1 MKSYINDTSPQS
13 SWATQDVPYVH
24 AVVFVPVVVPLALP
38 GVKEPFEP
46 SEWRGALK
54 EMARVPKQ
62 VFTAAEVEISKA
74 TVRQL
79 NTSQSREFRMRNQ
92 IGYFR
97 GLKPFWNVVIIVYAA
112 RVRFKEFSLDRQR
125 YSHEEAKR
133 FHEQVS
139 CEAFGRVVRRWLV
152 ATLLAKVGILRF
164 SDILVTRSGQQ
175 VWERYDDFRGLS
187 SEHLEVA
194 KKMKWPPIK
203 NLGIRSVWK
212 WLQKIPQFND
222 DLGVSVVGRAVAA
235 FTHLLRRRDPTAVGE
250 VLLWALLGLEALY
263 TKGTAELGS
272 QLAEKTQL
280 LLGEQ
285 HDFKKALT
293 RMYAYRSRL
302 IHGDVPIPMHYCE
315 YEGLSEYETFL
326 DEVEDQNY
334 LAANVLVS
342 SLQELVTRDEA
353 ELRFEWRVV
362 EVEKSRDR
370 GSAAPGDVKAGGRR
384 RMKKRGPT

>member
-1 MKSYINDTSPQS
+1 M
-13 SWATQDVPYVH
+13 PYVH
-24 AVVFVPVVVPLALP
+24 AVVFVPVVVSLPLP

-54 EMARVPKQ
+54 EMARVPKE
-62 VFTAAEVEISKA
+62 VFIDAEIEISKA

-79 NTSQSREFRMRNQ
+79 NASQSREFRTRNR

-97 GLKPFWNVVIIVYAA
+97 GLKPFWNVVIVVYAA
-112 RVRFKEFSLDRQR
+112 RVRLKELSLDQQR
-125 YSHEEAKR
+125 FSHEEAKR
-133 FHEQVS
+133 FHEQIS

-152 ATLLAKVGILRF
+152 ATLLAKVGILQF
-164 SDILVTRSGQQ
+164 SDILVTRGGQQ
-175 VWERYDDFRGLS
+175 LWERYDDFRGLS

-194 KKMKWPPIK
+194 KKMKWPPIR

-212 WLQKIPQFND
+212 WLQKIPRFND
-222 DLGVSVVGRAVAA
+222 DFGVSEVGRAVAA

-272 QLAEKTQL
+272 QLAAKTQL

-285 HDFKKALT
+285 HDFKKAIT
-293 RMYAYRSRL
+293 QMYAYRSRL
-302 IHGDVPIPMHYCE
+302 THGDVPVPMHYCE
-315 YEGLSEYETFL
+315 YEGLPEYETFL

-334 LAANVLVS
+334 LAANVLAS
-342 SLQELVTRDEA
+342 SLQELVTRDET

-370 GSAAPGDVKAGGRR
+370 RKVRR
-384 RMKKRGPT
+384 ANRGIAR